1 MDRVA
6 FLGIG
11 IMGVRQAANL
21 LRAGFPL
28 TAYSRT
34 AAKAAPLVALGAK
47 LAATPAEAVRDADV
61 VITMVGAPK
70 DVEEIYFRHVLGAA
84 KPGALLIDMTTS
96 SPKLAERIWN
106 EAKAKGLRALDAP
119 VTGGETGAE
128 QGTLTI
134 MVGGEKA
141 DFDAAQAVLSKMGKN
156 LVHFG
161 AAGNGQRAK
170 AVNQIIVQQNVLA
183 AVEGLFYA
191 KRAGLDVE
199 LALKT
204 LETGTAD
211 SKALRGQAAKA
222 VRGDFTPGFYP
233 VHALKDLEIAIEESD
248 ALGMDLK
255 GLKNMRDRW
264 KELLRRFPESMSIQ
278 DIARLYMQ

>member
-1 MDRVA
+1 VQRIA
-6 FLGIG
+6 FIGIG

-21 LRAGFPL
+21 IRAGYPL
-28 TAYSRT
+28 TAYART
-34 AAKAAPLVALGAK
+34 AAKADPIVALGAK
-47 LAATPAEAVRDADV
+47 LAASPAEAAKDADV

-70 DVEEIYFRHVLGAA
+70 DVDDMYFKHLLAAA

-96 SPKLAERIWN
+96 SPKLAERIWQA
-106 EAKAKGLRALDAP
+106 AKAKGLRAIDAP

-134 MVGGEKA
+134 LCGGEKA
-141 DFDAAQAVLSKMGKN
+141 DFDAARPVLDKMGTN
-156 LVHFG
+156 VVYFG
-161 AAGNGQRAK
+161 AAGSGQRAK
-170 AVNQIIVQQNVLA
+170 AVNQIIVQQNVLGA
-183 AVEGLFYA
+183 MEGLFYA
-191 KRAGLDVE
+191 KRAGLDGE
-199 LALKT
+199 LMLKT

-222 VRGDFTPGFYP
+222 MRGDFTPGFYP

-255 GLKNMRDRW
+255 GLKNMRERW
-264 KELLRRFPESMSIQ
+264 KELLRRHPEVKSIQ
-278 DIARLYMQ
+278 DLARLYM

>member
-1 MDRVA
+1 MTNIA
-6 FLGIG
+6 FIGIG

-21 LRAGFPL
+21 LKAGYPL
-28 TAYSRT
+28 TVYART
-34 AAKAAPLVALGAK
+34 ASNAAPLVAKGAK
-47 LAATPAEAVRDADV
+47 LASSPAEAARGADV
-61 VITMVGAPK
+61 VITLVGAPK
-70 DVEEIYFRHVLGAA
+70 DVEEVYFRQVLDAA

-96 SPKLAERIWN
+96 SPKLAERIWQA
-106 EAKAKGLRALDAP
+106 AKAKGLRALDAP

-128 QGTLTI
+128 AGTLTI

-141 DFDAAQAVLSKMGKN
+141 DFDAAQPVLSKMGTK

-191 KRAGLDVE
+191 KRAGLDPE
-199 LALKT
+199 LALAT
-204 LETGTAD
+204 VQTGTAD
-211 SKALRGQAAKA
+211 SKALRFQAAKA
-222 VRGDFTPGFYP
+222 MRGDFTPGFYP
-233 VHALKDLEIAIEESD
+233 VHALKDLEIAVEESD

-264 KELLRRFPESMSIQ
+264 KELLRRHPEAKSIQ
-278 DIARLYMQ
+278 DIARLYL